1 MNIHDTRFPATLAQL
16 EQRDDFVGRHVGPDA
31 AETRAM
37 LDVLGL
43 DSLDQLI
50 DKVIPAAEACLAST
64 ALNPGCGQAVPAEVN
79 GVQVRDNTVK
89 RTMDAENRAKLAN
102 VTPEPGSS
110 VPTIISAWDMGYFDV
125 EAECNDGGSWG
136 ACTYTGEGTSF
147 GTASIDVTDLELKVQ
162 WGS

>member
-1 MNIHDTRFPATLAQL
+1 MRRQGEYAPPQNPASPASSAPPRSDGATLARL
-16 EQRDDFVGRHVGPDA
+16 LPYLWTYKWRVVA
-31 AETRAM
+31 AIAFM
-37 LDVLGL
+37 LG
-43 DSLDQLI
+43 
-50 DKVIPAAEACLAST
+50 
-64 ALNPGCGQAVPAEVN
+64 
-79 GVQVRDNTVK
+79 
-89 RTMDAENRAKLAN
+89 AKLAN

-110 VPTIISAWDMGYFDV
+110 VPTVISAWDMGYFDV

>member
-50 DKVIPAAEACLAST
+50 DKVIPASILSAAPLALPEGRSEPETLALLRAIAGTNRVLRSFIGRATTTRTRRRSSCATCWRTRPGTPPTRRTSRRSRRAAWKRCST
-64 ALNPGCGQAVPAEVN
+64 SRP
-79 GVQVRDNTVK
+79 
-89 RTMDAENRAKLAN
+89 
-102 VTPEPGSS
+102 
-110 VPTIISAWDMGYFDV
+110 
-125 EAECNDGGSWG
+125 
-136 ACTYTGEGTSF
+136 
-147 GTASIDVTDLELKVQ
+147 
-162 WGS
+162 